1 METTIKIL
9 ELSKREITGSS
20 NGYPETRL
28 GDFFF
33 GFDNLDQAKE
43 YADQVGGEVRIA
55 SWKDGWANCT
65 LQGTP
70 YEEFTPSDDDYGDDF
85 HIIDS
90 AEELEDAA
98 FGMIEESMDDE
109 EKQAWKESGDDLIA
123 CCADI
128 NWEKD
133 SVLLHCGDFY
143 ETVAKKS
150 MVFHYDTKT
159 SVIGVVV
166 FS

>member
-1 METTIKIL
+1 METTETKN
-9 ELSKREITGSS
+9 LSKREVTGSS
-20 NGYPETRL
+20 NGYPEPRV
-28 GDFFF
+28 GDFFY

-43 YADQVGGEVRIA
+43 YADRVGGDVRIA

-90 AEELEDAA
+90 AEELKFAA
-98 FGMIEESMDDE
+98 YSMIDESMDDD
-109 EKQAWKESGDDLIA
+109 EKQAWKESGDELIA

-128 NWEKD
+128 NWQKD
-133 SVLLHCGDFY
+133 SVLLHCGGFV
-143 ETVAKKS
+143 ETVPKKS
-150 MVFHYDTKT
+150 MIFDYDTKT